1 VHVVAVPDE
10 VGLGLADPLA
20 DRLGEA
26 DGVSFEL
33 ALALLLVRWTTVKV
47 TIPARTSRITAPE
60 AHCAARRALRC
71 LLASRAWR
79 RS

>member
-10 VGLGLADPLA
+10 VGLGLADALA

-33 ALALLLVRWTTVKV
+33 ALAVLLVRCTT
-47 TIPARTSRITAPE
+47 A
-60 AHCAARRALRC
+60 
-71 LLASRAWR
+71 
-79 RS
+79 